1 MNEERRRRLVGQY
14 AAMAAPP
21 DRLRAVK
28 HYQDLARQAEL
39 NRLEAE
45 RERIIGAL
53 VTAQQRIDELKTEAA
68 KEQK

>member
-21 DRLRAVK
+21 DRRRAVE
-28 HYQDLARQAEL
+28 HYQGMARQAEL

-53 VTAQQRIDELKTEAA
+53 VTAQQRIDELRSEV
-68 KEQK
+68 